1 MAGGRRG
8 FREIRRTELGEALQE
23 AGNGLCRDVWE
34 TVFLYCR
41 VIRAEM
47 LTNETPWEDGDLY
60 RQLSATT
67 DKLLSPLFCSF
78 LLRML
83 VLMTASLCDLSFS
96 YRILK
101 FK

>member
-1 MAGGRRG
+1 
-8 FREIRRTELGEALQE
+8 
-23 AGNGLCRDVWE
+23 
-34 TVFLYCR
+34 
-41 VIRAEM
+41 M